1 MAKYQVAYV
10 IKQYI
15 TKFIDAENPQD
26 AWNKVKS
33 NGVPEITIETYQ
45 EIDSLT
51 SINEITEETID
62 TDSLDL

>member
-10 IKQYI
+10 TKHYM

-33 NGVPEITIETYQ
+33 NEVPEITIETYQ

-51 SINEITEETID
+51 SVKEITEEKID
-62 TDSLDL
+62 TDLLDL

>member
-33 NGVPEITIETYQ
+33 NEVPEITIETYQ

-51 SINEITEETID
+51 SVKEIIEETID